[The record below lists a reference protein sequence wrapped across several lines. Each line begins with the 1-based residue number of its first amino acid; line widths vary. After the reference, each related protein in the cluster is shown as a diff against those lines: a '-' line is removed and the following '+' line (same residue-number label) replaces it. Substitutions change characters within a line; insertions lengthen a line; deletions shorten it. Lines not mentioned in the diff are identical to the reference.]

1 MRKTTVEDKVDDK
14 YKFFKDPQY
23 QKLFADYFYDK
34 EQIKLET
41 NKNEKNDHKQLQE
54 VISAGTD
61 KTTKVTTLNTVSK
74 MS

>member
-1 MRKTTVEDKVDDK
+1 MRKTTVEDKTDDK
-14 YKFFKDPQY
+14 SKFFKEPQY
-23 QKLFADYFYDK
+23 QKMFADYFYDK

-41 NKNEKNDHKQLQE
+41 NKNEKYDNKQIQE
-54 VISAGTD
+54 VINAGTD